1 MKKFSVFLAALILF
15 SSFCLPVKRVDA
27 CTSAYFQWTWNTDIV
42 DLDSLDVYVYTNK
55 YFSLVS
61 TYCRTWN
68 RCLSSV
74 HISTVTRQTETTAKH
89 EGNINVYQKD
99 LTGSTVGMTRIYRK
113 VLGVWVS
120 LPFTTSKKVGQARIF
135 LDKDLQTGSNVQTI
149 RTIIHEFGHAFALRH
164 PTEVGCN
171 ETCIMQQ
178 GSSGYGAMQ
187 TYLATHDTN
196 NFKKKW
202 GN

>member
-1 MKKFSVFLAALILF
+1 MKKFSVFLAALILL
-15 SSFCLPVKRVDA
+15 SSLYLPPKRVDA
-27 CTSAYFQWTWNTDIV
+27 CTSAYFQWTWNTDLV
-42 DLDSLDVYVYTNK
+42 DFDVYVYTNK
-55 YFSLVS
+55 CFSLVS

-68 RCLSSV
+68 RILSNV
-74 HISTVTRQTETTAKH
+74 HISTVSRQTETTAKH

-99 LTGSTVGMTRIYRK
+99 LTGSTVGLTRIYRK
-113 VLGVWVS
+113 VLGAWVS
-120 LPFTTSKKVGQARIF
+120 LPITTNKKVGQARIF
-135 LDKDLQTGSNVQTI
+135 LDKDLPTGSNVQTI

-164 PTEVGCN
+164 PIEVGCN

-178 GSSGYGAMQ
+178 GGSGYGAMQ
-187 TYLATHDTN
+187 TYLEAHDRN